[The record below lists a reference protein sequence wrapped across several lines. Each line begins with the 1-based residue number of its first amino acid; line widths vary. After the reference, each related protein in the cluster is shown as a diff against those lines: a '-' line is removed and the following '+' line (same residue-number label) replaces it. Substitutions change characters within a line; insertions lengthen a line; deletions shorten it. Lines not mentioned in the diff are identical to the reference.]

1 MSDTRATLETARDI
15 TATDAGR
22 IARWTVRAQRG
33 LAYLLLIVVMGAVAA
48 MSWSGVYGFAT
59 TELHWTTIHAAL
71 VPVALDI
78 AAMSCALMALDAISK
93 GENGTTFRL
102 LAAAFVALSAFVNW
116 RWALRTGNVAEQV
129 FFPAMSVL
137 AYALVHAVME
147 KVRRE
152 VRREQHGQTARQAL
166 APLPRTGLLAWL
178 PVIGSPKRALGAVRE
193 AVAERL
199 PEAPQR
205 DTQRGELEHRD
216 ITATVVLTGLTQ
228 ADAIRR
234 AIAVVGD
241 DQPREVVAYLAEN
254 GWPDVQVQ
262 RVYDVLRRDRMRA
275 IGSTGEQ
282 QAI

>member
-1 MSDTRATLETARDI
+1 VSDTADSGATARD
-15 TATDAGR
+15 TDATGPGR
-22 IARWTVRAQRG
+22 TTRWTSRTQRG

-59 TELHWTTIHAAL
+59 AELHWTTVHAAL
-71 VPVALDI
+71 VPIALDI
-78 AAMSCALMALDAISK
+78 AAMSCALMALDSIGK
-93 GENGTTFRL
+93 GESGTTFRV

-116 RWALRTGNVAEQV
+116 RWALHTGNVAEQV

-152 VRREQHGQTARQAL
+152 VRREQHGQAARQAL
-166 APLPRTGLLAWL
+166 APLPRTGLLAWV
-178 PVIGSPKRALGAVRE
+178 PVIGSPRRALGAVRE

-199 PEAPQR
+199 PETVQG
-205 DTQRGELEHRD
+205 DTRRAEGGPAA

-234 AIAVVGD
+234 AIDAVGPNARD
-241 DQPREVVAYLAEN
+241 AVAWLDSH
-254 GWPDVQVQ
+254 GWPDVAPQ
-262 RVYDVLRRDRMRA
+262 RVYDVIRRDGMRA
-275 IGSTGEQ
+275 ITGEQ